1 MFRDCSRGVL
11 CGSLGAWLV
20 LAMLAG
26 PSVADEVTVK
36 GHILTGTITG
46 VSDQE
51 IADETVRCI
60 DLASDCGKGKISI
73 PVRDIEQLSAEGT
86 FHVLYGDDEE
96 AVGRLIGIEDGKLL
110 VESAPGTVER
120 VDASG
125 IYLLMSAKDYDSSS
139 LASLRSRY
147 RFWKANFDLGFAATR
162 ATTDTT
168 SFGLGLAA
176 NRRKAPTRF
185 TLGLGYRYGTE
196 KRPGE
201 SSTTVEDEIR
211 GALKGEF
218 DLTPKWFLYA
228 AGDATYDAIQR
239 LSIRGVPQLGVGYRF
254 YETKKGHFQVQAG
267 GAWIYER
274 YFGGDDQDYFSVAF
288 GSELAQMLP
297 YGAEFLW
304 TTGYFPAVADWMN
317 DYLFRTEASLA
328 APILDFVSARASL
341 LDEYDNTPAE
351 GTDRNKLA
359 VLIGLSLVF

>member
-1 MFRDCSRGVL
+1 LLV
-11 CGSLGAWLV
+11 AWL
-20 LAMLAG
+20 AFAALAG
-26 PSVADEVTVK
+26 PSAADELIVK
-36 GHILTGTITG
+36 GNTLTGSITG

-51 IADETVRCI
+51 IGDATVRCI
-60 DLASDCGKGKISI
+60 DLKTDCGTGKVSI
-73 PVRDIEQLSAEGT
+73 PVRDIERLSADGT
-86 FHVLYGDDEE
+86 FHVLYGDDAEV
-96 AVGRLIGIEDGKLL
+96 VGRLTGIEDGKLL
-110 VESAPGTVER
+110 VESASGTVER
-120 VDASG
+120 VDAGDIHS
-125 IYLLMSAKDYDSSS
+125 LLSAKGYDSSS

-147 RFWKANFDLGFAATR
+147 RFWRANFDLGFAATR
-162 ATTDTT
+162 ATTDRT

-185 TLGLGYRYGTE
+185 TLALGYRYGTE
-196 KRPGE
+196 KKQGDP
-201 SSTTVEDEIR
+201 STTVEDEIR
-211 GALKGEF
+211 GGLKGEF
-218 DLTPKWFLYA
+218 DLTPKWFLFA

-254 YETKKGHFQVQAG
+254 YETKKGHLQVQAG

-274 YFGGDDQDYFSVAF
+274 YFGGDDQDFVSVAF
-288 GSELAQMLP
+288 GSELAQRLP

-328 APILDFVSARASL
+328 APILDFVSAKASV
-341 LDEYDNTPAE
+341 LDEYDNTPAA